1 MSFISQNNSTHIN
14 MSKEQELKV
23 WLLSEQ
29 YNYFTKKTATTR
41 MADTQNTF
49 FFFWSVC
56 NATFNKST
64 LKVLKEFTLMEGEI
78 MQAAN
83 I

>member
-41 MADTQNTF
+41 MADTQNTDF
-49 FFFWSVC
+49 FFLVS
-56 NATFNKST
+56 
-64 LKVLKEFTLMEGEI
+64 L
-78 MQAAN
+78 
-83 I
+83 